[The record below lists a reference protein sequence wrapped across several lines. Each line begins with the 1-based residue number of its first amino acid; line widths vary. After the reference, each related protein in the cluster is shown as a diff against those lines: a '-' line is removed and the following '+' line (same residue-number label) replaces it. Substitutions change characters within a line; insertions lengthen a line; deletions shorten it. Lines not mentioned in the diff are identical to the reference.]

1 MHISSFVFIFSLVL
15 CNSTP
20 LLDNGSF
27 ERLAGSPN
35 RRSEPAPRQQAGV
48 PKSLKTSA
56 TVSGSLH
63 RYKIAYDNTQQPV
76 ISLSFH
82 VFKETPYLCSKA
94 FFFLNTARIAIP
106 NALMTNKEVNRPTF
120 V

>member
-1 MHISSFVFIFSLVL
+1 MHISSFVFIFSLVF

-35 RRSEPAPRQQAGV
+35 RRSEPAPRQQAGEGLV
-48 PKSLKTSA
+48 HSI
-56 TVSGSLH
+56 GI
-63 RYKIAYDNTQQPV
+63 KIAYDNTQQPV

>member
-1 MHISSFVFIFSLVL
+1 MKERNPHWISSVPVIIHIPMFGIRI
-15 CNSTP
+15 NT
-20 LLDNGSF
+20 
-27 ERLAGSPN
+27 A
-35 RRSEPAPRQQAGV
+35 APCPVHSIGI
-48 PKSLKTSA
+48 
-56 TVSGSLH
+56 
-63 RYKIAYDNTQQPV
+63 KIAYDNTQQPV

>member
-1 MHISSFVFIFSLVL
+1 MIEETDEVNQPLASKLACRKVWRLPLPCPVHFVGI
-15 CNSTP
+15 
-20 LLDNGSF
+20 
-27 ERLAGSPN
+27 
-35 RRSEPAPRQQAGV
+35 
-48 PKSLKTSA
+48 
-56 TVSGSLH
+56 
-63 RYKIAYDNTQQPV
+63 KIAYDNTQQPV